1 MSDTLHFQVALS
13 LLPYVGAKTA
23 KLLVSYCGSAED
35 VFNVSSSKILKIPNV
50 GHQIANS
57 IKENKTEVLYKAEKQ
72 LVIAEKQEVR
82 ILIYTDKNYPQ
93 RLLRHEDSPY
103 ILYYKGTADLN
114 AQKIVGIVGTR
125 KATEYGKETTQRIV
139 RDLTKYNPLIVSGLA
154 YGIDIFS
161 HRASLENGLDTVG
174 VMANGLDKIYPAV
187 HKNTAFEMSEQ
198 GGLLTEECFG
208 ITPDP
213 PRFPQRN
220 RVIAGLSD
228 VLIVVE
234 AAQKGGALITAHI
247 ANAYNCEVF
256 AVPGN
261 LNSVSSA
268 GCNRL
273 IRNHQAHIYTA
284 VEDIEYIL
292 KWDLSEQNI
301 PTIKKSTF
309 QLSMEEQIIINKLE
323 EVGGTMAIDNLSIR
337 TQMPLGELA
346 GQLLMMEMKGIVKA
360 LPGKQFKMIT

>member
-1 MSDTLHFQVALS
+1 MSDSRQFQVALS
-13 LLPYVGAKTA
+13 LLPHVGAKTA
-23 KLLVSYCGSAED
+23 KLLISYCGSAEE
-35 VFNVSSSKILKIPNV
+35 VFSVSPSKILKIPNV
-50 GHQIANS
+50 GRQIANS
-57 IKENKTEVLYKAEKQ
+57 IKENKTEVLHKAEKQ
-72 LVIAEKQEVR
+72 LAIAEKQDVK
-82 ILIYTDKNYPQ
+82 ILIYTDKDYPK

-103 ILYYKGTADLN
+103 ILYYKGNADLN
-114 AQKIVGIVGTR
+114 AQKTVGIVGTR
-125 KATEYGKETTQRIV
+125 KATEYGKEMTQKIV

-154 YGIDIFS
+154 YGVDIFS
-161 HRASLENGLDTVG
+161 HRASLENGLDTIG

-187 HKNTAFEMSEQ
+187 HKNTAFEMIDQ

-208 ITPDP
+208 TTPDA

-234 AAQKGGALITAHI
+234 AAAKGGALITAHI

-261 LNSVSSA
+261 LNSASSA

-273 IRNHQAHIYTA
+273 IRNHHAHIYTA

-292 KWDLSEQNI
+292 KWDLDEQNI
-301 PTIKKSTF
+301 PPIKKTTI
-309 QLSMEEQIIINKLE
+309 QLTMEEQIIINKLE
-323 EVGGTMAIDNLSIR
+323 EVGGTMAIDNLSIK
-337 TQMPLGELA
+337 TQISLGELA

-360 LPGKQFKMIT
+360 LPGKQFKVIS